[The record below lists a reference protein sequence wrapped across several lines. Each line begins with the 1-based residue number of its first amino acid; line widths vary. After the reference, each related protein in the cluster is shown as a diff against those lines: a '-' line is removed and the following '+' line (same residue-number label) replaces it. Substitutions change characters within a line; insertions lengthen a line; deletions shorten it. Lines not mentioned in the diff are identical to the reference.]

1 MLTAPPSLA
10 DFAGL
15 SGSALIAVVYALLV
29 VEEVGIPLF
38 LAPGDQL
45 LVVSGA
51 AIPAAHLNPL
61 LIVAAKT
68 SSVLVGALA
77 GRELFAVLETAAVS
91 RIAGFFHVSA
101 GLDRLAA
108 RVGRGGAGAV
118 FVGRITPGLRVLT
131 TEVAGLVR
139 MRRTTFLAGLVP
151 AMALYEAVFLG
162 LVVWR
167 GQAVWTIVQASS
179 PSPVVV
185 FALSSAAVAGLL
197 VGRWL
202 VRRFHRAGTPTTHS

>member
-91 RIAGFFHVSA
+91 RIAGFFHVGA

-108 RVGRGGAGAV
+108 RVGRGGAV

-131 TEVAGLVR
+131 TDVAGLVR

-167 GQAVWTIVQASS
+167 GQGVWTIVQASS

>member
-68 SSVLVGALA
+68 SSVLAGALA

-91 RIAGFFHVSA
+91 RIAGFFHVGA

-108 RVGRGGAGAV
+108 RMGRGGAGAV

-131 TEVAGLVR
+131 TDVAGLVR

>member
-38 LAPGDQL
+38 LAPDDQL
-45 LVVSGA
+45 LVMSGA
-51 AIPAAHLNPL
+51 SIPAAHLTPL

-68 SSVLVGALA
+68 ASVRVGALA

-91 RIAGFFHVSA
+91 RIAGFFHVGA

-131 TEVAGLVR
+131 MEVAGLVR
-139 MRRTTFLAGLVP
+139 MRRAAVLAGLVP
-151 AMALYEAVFLG
+151 ALGPCGALALG
-162 LVVWR
+162 PRPW
-167 GQAVWTIVQASS
+167 
-179 PSPVVV
+179 
-185 FALSSAAVAGLL
+185 
-197 VGRWL
+197 
-202 VRRFHRAGTPTTHS
+202 